1 MNLDEARPDLLN
13 GTSEGTLRIAGTRI
27 AFDAVI
33 QAFHDGATPEEICQ
47 DFSTL
52 SLAQVYDLLA
62 FYLNHREDVD
72 RYLTEQKHLGATLQQ
87 ELRSRYT
94 TFLADL
100 RHRLATRHSSPT
112 SHA

>member
-1 MNLDEARPDLLN
+1 MTLDEARPDLLVQ
-13 GTSEGTLRIAGTRI
+13 TPEGPLRIVGTRL
-27 AFDAVI
+27 ALDSVI
-33 QAFHDGATPEEICQ
+33 HAFHDGATPEEICQ
-47 DFSTL
+47 DFPTL

-72 RYLTEQKHLGATLQQ
+72 RYLTEQQHLGATLQQ

-94 TFLADL
+94 TFLTDL
-100 RHRLATRHSSPT
+100 RHKLAARRSSPT